1 MNKLMSLLMVIYI
14 SVFHPLIFD
23 HTFYISIDL
32 KFDYGGLNK
41 EQNSTDTNPT
51 FSSTAPIVPC

>member
-1 MNKLMSLLMVIYI
+1 MLCLDFIDKCSICTYLTHIMNRLMSLLMVIYI

-32 KFDYGGLNK
+32 KFD
-41 EQNSTDTNPT
+41 
-51 FSSTAPIVPC
+51 